1 MASKDFSQNRHKLR
15 KTNIQAS
22 TDDDTPMQNDDLL
35 KVSPPAPAGTRFPS
49 GSAMRL
55 VMQAGQLLRALVD
68 IPFRFIFGRDV
79 FISYSRRD
87 ARKYVPNLVRALQ
100 ERMPKLSIYL
110 DRWIAPPAGK
120 LPVSLRLQ
128 LRWSSILV
136 LVCTK
141 NAMGSEF
148 VKDEVT
154 TFARLGRKIVLVD
167 VDGAYSAVRGEMP
180 WVEISG
186 ADPEAETRSIF
197 ETSRPS
203 DEVIDRIIKSIQ
215 FTIQDR
221 RLRRATVGTLAFV
234 VLSVG
239 GTALYSRYTIKA
251 ANETAARAESRATVA
266 TQKADDADA
275 RAVKAEE
282 RVTDANRRVEE
293 AGQREVVANQK
304 REIAEGRE
312 REASHKAATAE
323 GLRVVAE
330 NRASEAR
337 VEAQKQE
344 NIAVARRL
352 AAESNLAE
360 DPHLEQIE
368 KKVLF
373 NVESMRRS
381 PSAVAYR
388 NLIEGI
394 KMMPQPQQ
402 TVSHDG
408 KVNLLTFSPR
418 GSLMATAVDNVLW
431 LRNVTNL
438 PLRKSIDGPVKI
450 QHAGTVSRIEFS
462 PDGKYLATVVR
473 NEGVRIWQV
482 EGMRELPPIPQKNT
496 VAIAFSHD
504 GKRIVI
510 GGRGANLD
518 ASDFQKTASVWEL
531 DGNVRE
537 VATVE
542 TKSPVIDVSFDS
554 NGKLFTTLNQ
564 SDESEPFLNF
574 WNAAGGLQ
582 RKPANAPVKASGDAL
597 RGGFSPSGKHVA
609 VVSQVDR
616 KGAQV
621 WNTDN
626 GKVVLTN
633 RQLEFIQFSPDG
645 RFLVTSSADDE
656 SDNRRTYIWDVTG
669 DSLREVRHINYR
681 SIIREGA
688 FSPDGKYL
696 ALVSLEQESVQV
708 WDPVVGR
715 VVAYMKIK
723 ERNPQIA
730 FNEDGSFLAI
740 SAGNDVTLW
749 PITDDWQNS
758 FVKHTGKA
766 SAISADGKLMA
777 VTNGSVVQLLNT
789 RDQAMFSSIETPCR
803 VEAVVFDWQSERV
816 ATAGGSCGVWV
827 WQIAGSKTGTPVRR
841 NGETRWIGVDGL
853 AFSKDGRFLAVA
865 AGRGHVI
872 EIANPSNYTRFPAEG
887 SDDDQQIESVAFSA
901 DGERLVT
908 ASRNGLDIWERN
920 APKQKPKHLAYH
932 LLNQDS
938 NEPVVSFGEDGY
950 LVVGE
955 DYEAHIWDV
964 GGEPVEIGT
973 IELQDVST
981 TNVYSSLVSPGAAFI
996 ATTRHE
1002 RSAAGGETS
1011 VWQIQPAAVMANAC
1025 ARLNRPLSFSE
1036 WEKAFGKEPYRQTCD
1051 ALPKNRN

>member
-1 MASKDFSQNRHKLR
+1 MIKTALSHPNKALVIYWGNENDMLRIPTRSSLSMTLQGINHPLDYIVSLRTMQSSERDKVIIDGVEDKGEIYRHFVNHLDGMRRYTGFNEKLEVTTKTSFPVGSGLAGSAASASALAEAFAGMIGKTADTRLKSIMARR
-15 KTNIQAS
+15 
-22 TDDDTPMQNDDLL
+22 
-35 KVSPPAPAGTRFPS
+35 GS
-49 GSAMRL
+49 GSASRSVFGGF
-55 VMQAGQLLRALVD
+55 VMWQKGNGDDSSYARQLYNENHWDLHNIIAMV
-68 IPFRFIFGRDV
+68 
-79 FISYSRRD
+79 SS
-87 ARKYVPNLVRALQ
+87 N
-100 ERMPKLSIYL
+100 PK
-110 DRWIAPPAGK
+110 K
-120 LPVSLRLQ
+120 
-128 LRWSSILV
+128 
-136 LVCTK
+136 
-141 NAMGSEF
+141 
-148 VKDEVT
+148 
-154 TFARLGRKIVLVD
+154 
-167 VDGAYSAVRGEMP
+167 
-180 WVEISG
+180 
-186 ADPEAETRSIF
+186 
-197 ETSRPS
+197 
-203 DEVIDRIIKSIQ
+203 IKSIEGMKLSKRSCPEQ
-215 FTIQDR
+215 FYS
-221 RLRRATVGTLAFV
+221 GFV
-234 VLSVG
+234 
-239 GTALYSRYTIKA
+239 
-251 ANETAARAESRATVA
+251 
-266 TQKADDADA
+266 
-275 RAVKAEE
+275 
-282 RVTDANRRVEE
+282 
-293 AGQREVVANQK
+293 
-304 REIAEGRE
+304 
-312 REASHKAATAE
+312 
-323 GLRVVAE
+323 
-330 NRASEAR
+330 
-337 VEAQKQE
+337 
-344 NIAVARRL
+344 RL
-352 AAESNLAE
+352 A

-518 ASDFQKTASVWEL
+518 ASDFQKTASVWDL

-582 RKPANAPVKASGDAL
+582 RKPANAPVKASGDAM

-633 RQLEFIQFSPDG
+633 RQREFIQFSPDG

-920 APKQKPKHLAYH
+920 APKQKPQTSRLPFVESG
-932 LLNQDS
+932 QQRTGG
-938 NEPVVSFGEDGY
+938 VVRRG
-950 LVVGE
+950 
-955 DYEAHIWDV
+955 W
-964 GGEPVEIGT
+964 
-973 IELQDVST
+973 
-981 TNVYSSLVSPGAAFI
+981 
-996 ATTRHE
+996 
-1002 RSAAGGETS
+1002 
-1011 VWQIQPAAVMANAC
+1011 
-1025 ARLNRPLSFSE
+1025 
-1036 WEKAFGKEPYRQTCD
+1036 
-1051 ALPKNRN
+1051 LPRRW